1 MRRLIPLILALL
13 LMSAC
18 GAEAP
23 PTAEPTPTPTVEP
36 TLEPLPESAPASL
49 PDAGFEPESFW
60 LAEPFGDG
68 GKALLLMSGIR
79 ERLDTCR
86 VPKALKGTP
95 IALIMAGLM
104 SLAFMAFR
112 GMAA

>member
-13 LMSAC
+13 LMS
-18 GAEAP
+18 
-23 PTAEPTPTPTVEP
+23 
-36 TLEPLPESAPASL
+36 
-49 PDAGFEPESFW
+49 
-60 LAEPFGDG
+60 
-68 GKALLLMSGIR
+68 GIR
-79 ERLDTCR
+79 ERLYTCR